1 MTGLPLWDK
10 VCMNLTQKHVV
21 LPKKFGHI
29 TPLPAHNGHLST
41 TPLSSVFKMAVV
53 ERFDCTMSRRLW
65 LLGKEFCRLNRPH
78 NLSVEPFVL

>member
-1 MTGLPLWDK
+1 MTGLPLRDK

-41 TPLSSVFKMAVV
+41 TAAI
-53 ERFDCTMSRRLW
+53 
-65 LLGKEFCRLNRPH
+65 FCLQDGRCRE
-78 NLSVEPFVL
+78 V

>member
-10 VCMNLTQKHVV
+10 VCMNLIQKHVV

-41 TPLSSVFKMAVV
+41 TATFFFFQCGRSEEV
-53 ERFDCTMSRRLW
+53 RLY
-65 LLGKEFCRLNRPH
+65 F
-78 NLSVEPFVL
+78 